1 MGKRFLGKVDY
12 RGTGKRYKAYV
23 EFELSPD
30 GNFTMSGE
38 IWNTKETDIVAGGQM
53 VNELVKYF
61 PHDTRLKRM
70 VEIWQRYHLNEMHP
84 GCEHQR
90 TMGWETLKLD
100 DTKET
105 GWHIDTKTANL
116 AMWAYPIGSPDNK
129 FGGFEHEKGVLCKP
143 CPVCGYKFGSAWRKE
158 EIPEDVKAEI
168 RAW

>member
-1 MGKRFLGKVDY
+1 MVKRFLGKVDY

-70 VEIWQRYHLNEMHP
+70 VEIWERWHLNDMKAGTPAQEFAIAD
-84 GCEHQR
+84 
-90 TMGWETLKLD
+90 WLKHNGNEYEYTAACDYLQSVGLYTVPD
-100 DTKET
+100 PRDY
-105 GWHIDTKTANL
+105 TKT
-116 AMWAYPIGSPDNK
+116 YRYG
-129 FGGFEHEKGVLCKP
+129 H
-143 CPVCGYKFGSAWRKE
+143 AWLKE
-158 EIPEDVKAEI
+158 EIPENVKATI